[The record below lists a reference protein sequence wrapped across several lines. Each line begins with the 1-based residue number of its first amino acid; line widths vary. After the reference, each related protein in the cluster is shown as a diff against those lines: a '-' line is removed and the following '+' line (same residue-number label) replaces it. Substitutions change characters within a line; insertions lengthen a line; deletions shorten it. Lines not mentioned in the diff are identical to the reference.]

1 MKKYFDEENI
11 KNTFVGHLLIE
22 NHENYKNTII
32 ENIIPKDKKIIS
44 IFPGSRKSEIDVLLP
59 ILIDFIKIMNK
70 KHDGYHFYL
79 HATDERFNCFIN

>member
-1 MKKYFDEENI
+1 MIEN
-11 KNTFVGHLLIE
+11 HE

-79 HATDERFNCFIN
+79 HATDENKDLILSVSCLSKIF